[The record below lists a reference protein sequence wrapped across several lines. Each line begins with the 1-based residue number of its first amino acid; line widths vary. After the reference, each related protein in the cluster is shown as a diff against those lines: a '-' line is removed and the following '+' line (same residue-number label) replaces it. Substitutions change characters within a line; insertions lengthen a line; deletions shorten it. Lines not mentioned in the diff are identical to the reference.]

1 MVQLGEAVL
10 LSPTERSLRARI
22 GAHSVHAA
30 GRTNTAPARAALFES
45 FIDRVD
51 PDRTL
56 SEAERL
62 RRAEHARRAH
72 MLKLALSSARARRR
86 GEARRG

>member
-1 MVQLGEAVL
+1 M
-10 LSPTERSLRARI
+10 LSPAERSLRARI

-30 GRTNTAPARAALFES
+30 GRTNTAPARAAFFES

-56 SEAERL
+56 PEAERL

-72 MLKLALSSARARRR
+72 MLKLALLSARARRR

>member
-1 MVQLGEAVL
+1 MAHLGEAVL
-10 LSPTERSLRARI
+10 LSPAERSLRARI
-22 GAHSVHAA
+22 GAHSAHAA
-30 GRTNTAPARAALFES
+30 GRTNTAPARTAFLES

-62 RRAEHARRAH
+62 RRAKHARRAH